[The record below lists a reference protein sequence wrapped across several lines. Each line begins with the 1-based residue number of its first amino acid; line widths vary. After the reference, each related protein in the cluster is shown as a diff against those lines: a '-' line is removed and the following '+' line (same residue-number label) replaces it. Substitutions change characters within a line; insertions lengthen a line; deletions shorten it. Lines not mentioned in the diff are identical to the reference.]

1 MKFKPHNPFKS
12 YGKTLLVDQ
21 NVYLPYTELA
31 ERIASESGVVVE
43 SKFWDI
49 VLRHLT
55 RIVFALLAVLLTI
68 AFYYNDGFWRQAG
81 FFIILN
87 AVFQYNVTAYWDL
100 VRRFGLKALVRELKS
115 LPADELDHELQY
127 YLTSAEYELLWV
139 DTVEEKIEDT
149 PVEVV
154 DVPVVKTQRPPKR
167 AKRFKRVKRR
177 VVSGRKKKHMKTN
190 LSQTQLN
197 PTRKSSIETRFM
209 LEEFGNIRPG
219 ENGMPKSGKKEET
232 HENKSKSNRTKSDT
246 NVTKKSNKKR
256 NNRKK

>member
-1 MKFKPHNPFKS
+1 MKFKPYNRFKS

-55 RIVFALLAVLLTI
+55 RIAFALLAVLLTI
-68 AFYYNDGFWRQAG
+68 VFYYNDDFWRQAG

-87 AVFQYNVTAYWDL
+87 TVFQYNITAYWNM
-100 VRRFGLKALVRELKS
+100 VRRFGLKALVKELKS
-115 LPADELDHELQY
+115 LPADELNHELQY
-127 YLTSAEYELLWV
+127 YLTSSEYEMLWE

-154 DVPVVKTQRPPKR
+154 NTPVVKSPRPPKR

-177 VVSGRKKKHMKTN
+177 VVSGNR
-190 LSQTQLN
+190 
-197 PTRKSSIETRFM
+197 
-209 LEEFGNIRPG
+209 
-219 ENGMPKSGKKEET
+219 KKEET
-232 HENKSKSNRTKSDT
+232 HENKSKSNTTKSDT
-246 NVTKKSNKKR
+246 KVTKKSNKKR